1 MLSFLRILRNCYS
14 AALLDAFD
22 ADRAIAIRAR
32 ENDCRRYHRI
42 AERGMISR
50 HFVDLASRFLECAMF
65 PLMLSITVDLFLL
78 ARLVL
83 DNTVLSAG
91 IALVA
96 LLMFFGL
103 WYVFPVSQ
111 GARTRRRHRSGSNP
125 AV

>member
-1 MLSFLRILRNCYS
+1 
-14 AALLDAFD
+14 
-22 ADRAIAIRAR
+22 
-32 ENDCRRYHRI
+32 
-42 AERGMISR
+42 
-50 HFVDLASRFLECAMF
+50 MF

-83 DNTVLSAG
+83 DNTALSAG

-96 LLMFFGL
+96 LLMFFGF

-111 GARTRRRHRSGSNP
+111 AARTRRRHRSGSNP